1 LVSKIWAISR
11 AGSVKFA
18 ATAMLQVA
26 AFAGQAN
33 AKAIAAHA
41 VAIAK
46 EKSVLALSEN
56 LPTDAIGTSWLIPCQ
71 AVLLADY
78 HI

>member
-1 LVSKIWAISR
+1 
-11 AGSVKFA
+11 
-18 ATAMLQVA
+18 VA

-33 AKAIAAHA
+33 AKAIAAQA

-46 EKSVLALSEN
+46 EKSVLALREN
-56 LPTDAIGTSWLIPCQ
+56 LPTDAMATSWLIPCQ
-71 AVLLADY
+71 ALLLADY